1 MLKLNDINFIFS
13 KKELIFLWII
23 SFGVLIT
30 TILDVLSFATIIPIF
45 QIIFL
50 NKIPEIEF
58 LNSFFSHYN
67 FTLNI
72 KILILLVFIFLFI
85 VKNTVIIIFNYFFI
99 NFFQKTNTRISTD
112 LFNLYLNQEY
122 IYFLKFS
129 SENFLQK
136 ATNDVNNLNSW
147 LVSFIN
153 FFTEIVFIIGI
164 SILLITINTKIFLFS
179 FSIFLIVSIFYIY
192 FFKNKIRKTI

>member
-58 LNSFFSHYN
+58 LNSLDGY
-67 FTLNI
+67 
-72 KILILLVFIFLFI
+72 K
-85 VKNTVIIIFNYFFI
+85 FI
-99 NFFQKTNTRISTD
+99 N
-112 LFNLYLNQEY
+112 
-122 IYFLKFS
+122 
-129 SENFLQK
+129 
-136 ATNDVNNLNSW
+136 
-147 LVSFIN
+147 
-153 FFTEIVFIIGI
+153 
-164 SILLITINTKIFLFS
+164 
-179 FSIFLIVSIFYIY
+179 
-192 FFKNKIRKTI
+192 